1 MDDQKTFHLGLCMA
15 GAVSAGAYTAGV
27 MDYLIETLERW
38 EQAKK
43 SGDSS
48 IPTHNIVIDIIGGAS
63 AGGMT
68 SIIAAAAMQNSIN
81 HIDPTKRDDEA
92 YKKSNKLYDSWVNL
106 ANDEMLPLMLSN
118 SDIEKNG
125 NVISLFNSE
134 FIDAI
139 ADKAVSVLPDKP
151 VSRSYLSP
159 NADLLV
165 TLTNLQGIPYSLG
178 FLSSSNPLNL
188 YKTASHRD
196 FGHFSLSENPY
207 ANDGRIPLSFT
218 RNINLDIAKSCAKA
232 TGAFPVGLAAREIV
246 RDKQQVFD
254 NPFINLI
261 NSIEK
266 NYNQNETPVTSSEL
280 KDKTYLNEILTQ
292 LKEDDK
298 YTTLNVDGGLMN
310 NEPFEIIRDVLL
322 RKTGENKPDNNN
334 YDKCRSSILMIDP
347 FPCEPPTADFN
358 NNNGLMNIV
367 TKTFGAMRGQLLFK
381 PEDIEKALDPKNIS
395 RFLIVPERDENGQNV
410 AGSMAIACGSFGG
423 FGGFFDKSFR
433 VHDYFLGRRNCQYF
447 LQEWFTIP
455 ADTTNPIFT
464 QNYTPEAIERF
475 KAKNGHLPIIPDT
488 NRKIDGTEEKPLY
501 WPKIEERIVNSWE
514 KLFKERLKA
523 VVFKLADLRNLDKF
537 LLKVGYSILI
547 GRKLTDAIMKMIS
560 NDLRKHNL
568 IK

>member
-38 EQAKK
+38 EKAKQ
-43 SGDSS
+43 SGDPS
-48 IPTHNIVIDIIGGAS
+48 IPTHTIIIDIIGGAS

-68 SIIAAAAMQNSIN
+68 SIIAAAAMQTQIN
-81 HIDPTKRDDEA
+81 HIQPTNRDDEI
-92 YKKSNKLYDSWVNL
+92 YKKSNKFYDSWVNL
-106 ANDEMLPLMLSN
+106 AADDMLPLMLSN

-125 NVISLFNSE
+125 SVISLFNSE
-134 FIDAI
+134 FIDDI
-139 ADKAVSVLPDKP
+139 ADKAVTVSTDTPYLRPYISPD
-151 VSRSYLSP
+151 
-159 NADLLV
+159 ADLLV

-196 FGHFSLSENPY
+196 FGHFALSGNPY
-207 ANDGRIPLSFT
+207 KNDGRIPLSFIQKI
-218 RNINLDIAKSCAKA
+218 NIDIAKACAKA

-261 NSIEK
+261 NTIEK
-266 NYNQNETPVTSSEL
+266 NYNQNEAPVNSSVL
-280 KDKTYLNEILTQ
+280 KDKSYLSELLTHLQNE
-292 LKEDDK
+292 DK

-322 RKTGENKPDNNN
+322 RKTGENKPDNND

-347 FPCEPPTADFN
+347 FPCEPPATDFN
-358 NNNGLMNIV
+358 NSSGLTNIV

-395 RFLIVPERDENGQNV
+395 RFLIVPERNEDGQNI

-455 ADTTNPIFT
+455 AYTTNPIFT
-464 QNYTPEAIERF
+464 QNYSPTAIERF

-501 WPKIEERIVNSWE
+501 WPKIEESKVRSWE
-514 KLFKERLKA
+514 KLFKERLKE
-523 VVFKLADLRNLDKF
+523 VLFKLADLRNLDKF
-537 LLKVGYSILI
+537 LLKVGYGILI
-547 GRKLTDAIMKMIS
+547 GRKLTDAIMKMII
-560 NDLRKHNL
+560 NDLRNHNL